1 MALMVRRARYKSVE
15 WRVSSL
21 SKAVAYVEEC
31 PVLSEADA
39 YVEGVIEEECVSMK
53 GWFPMESEGWFPSDD
68 DRGQVTGDRIKGTV
82 PL

>member
-1 MALMVRRARYKSVE
+1 
-15 WRVSSL
+15 VSSL

-31 PVLSEADA
+31 LVLGEADA

-68 DRGQVTGDRIKGTV
+68 DRGQVVDSRVKGV
-82 PL
+82 APL